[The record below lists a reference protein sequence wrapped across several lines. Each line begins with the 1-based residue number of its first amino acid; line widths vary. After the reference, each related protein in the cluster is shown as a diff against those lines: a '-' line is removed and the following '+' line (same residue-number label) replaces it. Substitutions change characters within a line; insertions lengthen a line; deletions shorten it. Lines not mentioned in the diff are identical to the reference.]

1 MHFVSFV
8 FKIRTAYNTQM
19 AKSAPEYVGFGM
31 LTPVEI
37 MVLEKLPKHNTG
49 AVVTEVNEF
58 VFDDAAIVACLLR
71 QWDVTSGMIGTAL
84 GDDARGH
91 ALAKQMKAWGVQGTI
106 RFTKEYKT
114 PLEVNVSDR
123 KGARTYFWQRT
134 PQILSTL
141 DTAKLSLL
149 RGAKIMYAD
158 WYDGDHILRAIDEA
172 GRLKVPVFVNLEH
185 GHKDPDILKQY
196 ARRAT
201 FCQAVTDAAQLGGKR
216 ALMET
221 ARKLLKS
228 GIKTAIITLAKG
240 GCLVAQDDQI
250 VRVFA
255 PQVKAVDAC
264 GAGATFSAGFIYGYL
279 KGWTLE
285 YSARFATAAATLKVT
300 RPGLQ
305 MFAVEQIS
313 ELADRL
319 RVEHWAFKNN
329 RFEIIEK
336 ILDFPRQ
343 MAAQG
348 QRAQRK
354 ILSELRIPEKQESR
368 RVNHP
373 PARTK
378 RKVV

>member
-1 MHFVSFV
+1 MP
-8 FKIRTAYNTQM
+8 
-19 AKSAPEYVGFGM
+19 KSPPEYVGFGM

-49 AVVTEVNEF
+49 AIVTEVNEF

-71 QWDVTSGMIGTAL
+71 QWDVSAGMIGTAV
-84 GDDARGH
+84 GDDQRGH
-91 ALAKQMKAWGVQGTI
+91 TLAKRLKDWGVQGKV

-141 DTAKLSLL
+141 DTADLSLI
-149 RGAKIMYAD
+149 RGSKILYTD
-158 WYDGDHILRAIDEA
+158 WYDGNHVLRAMEEA
-172 GRLKVPVFVNLEH
+172 NRRKVPVFVNLEH
-185 GHKDPDILKQY
+185 GHRYPDILKKY
-196 ARRAT
+196 AERAT

-216 ALMET
+216 ALIGT

-240 GCLVAQDDQI
+240 GCLVAQGDEI

-279 KGWTLE
+279 KGWNLE
-285 YSARFATAAATLKVT
+285 QSARFATAAATLKVT
-300 RPGLQ
+300 QAGLQ
-305 MFAVEQIS
+305 MFSVAEIV
-313 ELADRL
+313 ELADKL
-319 RVEHWAFKNN
+319 KVEHWAFKNN
-329 RFEIIEK
+329 RFEIIER
-336 ILDFPRQ
+336 ILNIPRQ
-343 MAAQG
+343 VAVQSK
-348 QRAQRK
+348 RAQVR
-354 ILSELRIPEKQESR
+354 LMRELRLPKRNVPRNEQPQVK
-368 RVNHP
+368 V
-373 PARTK
+373 K
-378 RKVV
+378 RKTV

>member
-1 MHFVSFV
+1 
-8 FKIRTAYNTQM
+8 
-19 AKSAPEYVGFGM
+19 
-31 LTPVEI
+31 
-37 MVLEKLPKHNTG
+37 
-49 AVVTEVNEF
+49 
-58 VFDDAAIVACLLR
+58 
-71 QWDVTSGMIGTAL
+71 
-84 GDDARGH
+84 
-91 ALAKQMKAWGVQGTI
+91 
-106 RFTKEYKT
+106 
-114 PLEVNVSDR
+114 
-123 KGARTYFWQRT
+123 
-134 PQILSTL
+134 
-141 DTAKLSLL
+141 
-149 RGAKIMYAD
+149 MYAD

-196 ARRAT
+196 AQRAT

-285 YSARFATAAATLKVT
+285 QSARFATAAATLKVT

-319 RVEHWAFKNN
+319 QVEHWAFKNN

-343 MAAQG
+343 VAAQG

-354 ILSELRIPEKQESR
+354 ILHELRIPEMQESR

-373 PARTK
+373 SARTK

>member
-1 MHFVSFV
+1 
-8 FKIRTAYNTQM
+8 M
-19 AKSAPEYVGFGM
+19 AKSPPEYVGFGM

-49 AVVTEVNEF
+49 AIVTEVNEF

-84 GDDARGH
+84 GDDLRGH
-91 ALAKQMKAWGVQGTI
+91 ALAQRLKEWGVQGQV
-106 RFTKEYKT
+106 RFTKEYRT

-141 DTAKLSLL
+141 DTASLSLL
-149 RGAKIMYAD
+149 HGAKILYAD
-158 WYDGDHILRAIDEA
+158 WYDNDHVLRAIDEA
-172 GRLKVPVFVNLEH
+172 SRLKIPVFVNLEH
-185 GHKDPDILKQY
+185 GHRDPDILKQY

-216 ALMET
+216 ALVST

-240 GCLVAQDDQI
+240 GCLVAQGEEI
-250 VRVFA
+250 VRAFA

-279 KGWTLE
+279 KGWSLE
-285 YSARFATAAATLKVT
+285 QSARFATAAASLKVT
-300 RPGLQ
+300 RAGLQ
-305 MFAVEQIS
+305 MFPVEQI
-313 ELADRL
+313 LQVADRL

-329 RFEIIEK
+329 RFEIMEK
-336 ILDFPRQ
+336 IFDIPRQ
-343 MAAQG
+343 VAAQG
-348 QRAQRK
+348 KRAQRK
-354 ILSELRIPEKQESR
+354 ILRELRIPEKQDSR
-368 RVNHP
+368 RVEHLHVKT
-373 PARTK
+373 R